1 MKEGNDMLK
10 KIMAAALSALTVISL
25 CAVTVSASRDDSGWV
40 FKVTEDVHETEY
52 RSKDNTSCI
61 YINMTSGASLYAAP
75 YGSHTLKSGV
85 QAGSTQFVPNY
96 QPTHIYNY
104 VKENGYAYA
113 ALELTRTGGR
123 YEATGVWS
131 PDSGV
136 F

>member
-1 MKEGNDMLK
+1 MLK

-25 CAVTVSASRDDSGWV
+25 CAVTVSADRVDSGW
-40 FKVTEDVHETEY
+40 FFRMTDDVHETEY
-52 RSKDNTSCI
+52 RFKDNTSCI

-75 YGSHTLKSGV
+75 YGSRTTGAGV

-104 VKENGYAYA
+104 VRENGYAYA
-113 ALELTRTGGR
+113 ALKLTRTGGR